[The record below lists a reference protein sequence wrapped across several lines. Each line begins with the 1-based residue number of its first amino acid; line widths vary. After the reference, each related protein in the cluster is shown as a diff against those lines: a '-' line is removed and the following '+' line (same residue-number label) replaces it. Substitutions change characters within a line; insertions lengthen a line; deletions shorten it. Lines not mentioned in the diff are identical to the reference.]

1 MNQAELDVVIEKHE
15 KWLRDGYGE
24 RANLSYANLSYADLS
39 YADLSCA
46 NLRVANLS
54 YADLSYANL
63 RGANLSGA
71 NLSYA
76 NLRVANLSYADLSY
90 ANLRGA
96 NLSGANLSYANLR
109 VANLSY
115 ADLSYANLRGA
126 NLSGANLSYANLRG
140 ANLNWI
146 NWRDVVGLTV
156 IAVQINTTRKNNQ
169 ITYIKDLEI
178 WTTGCFQGTLEEL
191 KDSIEQTHASNDF
204 LKRRYYRAI
213 NYILTEADFEEDLE
227 EENNEI

>member
-15 KWLRDGYGE
+15 KWLRDGHGE
-24 RANLSYANLSYADLS
+24 RANLRRADLRRADLSYADLRGANLSCADLNYADLNGADLNGADLRRANLSYADL
-39 YADLSCA
+39 
-46 NLRVANLS
+46 N
-54 YADLSYANL
+54 
-63 RGANLSGA
+63 GA
-71 NLSYA
+71 NLSY
-76 NLRVANLSYADLSY
+76 
-90 ANLRGA
+90 
-96 NLSGANLSYANLR
+96 
-109 VANLSY
+109 
-115 ADLSYANLRGA
+115 
-126 NLSGANLSYANLRG
+126 

-146 NWRDVVGLTV
+146 NWRDVVSLTV

-169 ITYIKDLEI
+169 ITYIKELEI